1 MELTTDRALQAAQRL
16 ELAVEKLA
24 IALDRK
30 FALMQAAAAAA
41 AAESVPRSEVAALSA
56 RLDMAMSQLR
66 SAMLDEVAQDEAR
79 QGHEQQD
86 QR

>member
-24 IALDRK
+24 VAIEKR
-30 FALMQAAAAAA
+30 FALMQVAASAA

-56 RLDMAMSQLR
+56 RLDMAMAQLR
-66 SAMLDEVAQDEAR
+66 SAMLDEDAQDEANR
-79 QGHEQQD
+79 ADQQQD

>member
-24 IALDRK
+24 IAIEKK
-30 FALMQAAAAAA
+30 FAQMQAAAVAA
-41 AAESVPRSEVAALSA
+41 AAESVPRSEVAALSS
-56 RLDMAMSQLR
+56 RLDIAMAQLR
-66 SAMLDEVAQDEAR
+66 SAMLDEDAQDEAQR
-79 QGHEQQD
+79 SHEQQD